1 MVLARKRLSGLIQQ
15 PAVVAICKCVIS
27 SEDLEKNFSSIFC
40 KHKRW
45 PWQIRKLN
53 KKDFFLDFRLGKVLK
68 S

>member
-1 MVLARKRLSGLIQQ
+1 
-15 PAVVAICKCVIS
+15 VVICKCVIS
-27 SEDLEKNFSSIFC
+27 SEDLEKNFSSIFF